1 MIHLYKFH
9 TRVIFNSSSGT
20 PILAGYL
27 KTSSGWFLVSF
38 SLPLKVYPAIFVLHE
53 SAVAY
58 KPLDTTINAVCFAEN
73 IEILG

>member
-1 MIHLYKFH
+1 MPLCANAHTHLTYLLLLPFY
-9 TRVIFNSSSGT
+9 R
-20 PILAGYL
+20 LAGYL